1 MLEPIGQ
8 TGTTGS
14 GETWDRSSP
23 PDRKTEPTPSRQSSP
38 LLEWSLDPA
47 RHTRQPA
54 QALSVALRRPAKLT
68 LADVTEA
75 RHAAISAYGSRI
87 ARERIP
93 AADCWMILPGRD
105 FEALAREMYRRY
117 DGPSQP
123 EEDVSEMDG
132 ATFLNGSP
140 LTGSRPLILLRET
153 PFNRVTSVPLHE
165 LLHCLCTPA
174 FWQAIKAM
182 QRWLPVDLMEGI
194 TEYLNWR
201 ASGVGKPIGVQFPF
215 REHAKRSGGL
225 NTYTKSGIVAEHIAH
240 EIGPLMLAHAYLV
253 DDADDAIDALRQTVD
268 ILVDDGE
275 LFDLI
280 D

>member
-8 TGTTGS
+8 S
-14 GETWDRSSP
+14 GATDSSETRDRSAP
-23 PDRKTEPTPSRQSSP
+23 LDRKTAPSPTRQSSP

-47 RHTRQPA
+47 RHIRPPA

-68 LADVTEA
+68 LADVTDA
-75 RHAAISAYGSRI
+75 QHAAISAYGSCI

-123 EEDVSEMDG
+123 EQDVSEMDG
-132 ATFLNGSP
+132 ASFLSGSP

-165 LLHCLCTPA
+165 LLHCLGTLA
-174 FWQAIKAM
+174 FWQAIQAL

-201 ASGVGKPIGVQFPF
+201 VSGVGKPIGVEFPF
-215 REHAKRSGGL
+215 QEHAKRSGGL
-225 NTYTKSGIVAEHIAH
+225 NTYTKAGIVAERIAH
-240 EIGPLMLAHAYLV
+240 EIGAPMLASAYLA
-253 DDADDAIDALRQTVD
+253 DGADDAIDRLRQTVN
-268 ILVDDGE
+268 ILVEDGD